1 MRRLLLFLVFA
12 VSSTFASDFAITS
25 RTPATFPLYSSVG
38 ELRDFMSEQEYRS
51 TIDGLQKTA
60 AIERVLY
67 RHDAVT
73 VSAYVATPKGKSGK
87 LPVIVFNRGSYVVP
101 QPLPLIARE
110 LDAYARAGY
119 LVIAPTLRGSD
130 GTEGKDELGGG
141 DVDDLAAVVHNVAQF
156 GSADTSRI
164 YMAGESRGGIMTY
177 FAIARGWPIRAAAVW
192 GAITDVGEYL
202 ARVDKEGKLAHTV
215 WPDFNQHKDEIL
227 RTRSAIQWPDQLKV
241 PLLIMHGGADPIV
254 PATHSLRLA
263 SELQQRGAEYQ
274 LIIYAGDRHVLDKNR
289 ERRDDEVL
297 RWFGAH

>member
-1 MRRLLLFLVFA
+1 MRRLLLFLVLA
-12 VSSTFASDFAITS
+12 VSSLFSSDFAITI
-25 RTPATFPLYSSVG
+25 RTPATFPPYNSVG

-51 TIDGLQKTA
+51 GVESLQKTA

-67 RHDAVT
+67 RHDGVT
-73 VSAYVATPKGKSGK
+73 VSAYVATPKAKSGK

-110 LDAYARAGY
+110 LEAYSKAGY
-119 LVIAPTLRGSD
+119 LAIAPTLRGSD

-141 DVDDLAAVVHNVAQF
+141 DLDDLAAAVNNVAQF

-164 YMAGESRGGIMTY
+164 YMAGESRGGMMTY
-177 FAIARGWPIRAAAVW
+177 FAIARGLPIRAAAVW
-192 GAITDVGEYL
+192 GAITDVQEYL

-215 WPDFNQHKDEIL
+215 WPDFDQRRDEIL
-227 RTRSAIQWPDQLKV
+227 RTRSAMQWADKLKV

-263 SELQQRGAEYQ
+263 SELQQRGVEYQ
-274 LIIYAGDRHVLDKNR
+274 LIIFAGDRHVLDKNR

-297 RWFGAH
+297 RWFATH

>member
-1 MRRLLLFLVFA
+1 MRRLLLCLVLA
-12 VSSTFASDFAITS
+12 VGSAFASDFAITS
-25 RTPATFPLYSSVG
+25 RTPATFPPYNSVS
-38 ELRDFMSEQEYRS
+38 ELRDFMSEQEYRA
-51 TIDGLQKTA
+51 T
-60 AIERVLY
+60 IERLQQTAVVERILY
-67 RHDAVT
+67 RHDGAT
-73 VSAYVATPKGKSGK
+73 VSAYVATPKGKSDK

-110 LDAYARAGY
+110 LEAYSKAGY

-141 DVDDLAAVVHNVAQF
+141 DFDDLAAAVTNASQF
-156 GSADTSRI
+156 GPADASRI

-177 FAIARGWPIRAAAVW
+177 FAIARGLPVRAGAVW
-192 GAITDVGEYL
+192 GAITDIQEYL

-215 WPDFNQHKDEIL
+215 WPDFDQRKDEIL
-227 RTRSAIQWPDQLKV
+227 RTRSAIQWADKLKV

-263 SELQQRGAEYQ
+263 SELQQRGQEYQ
-274 LIIYAGDRHVLDKNR
+274 LIIYAGDKHVLEKNR

-297 RWFGAH
+297 RWFAAH